1 MSRCFGT
8 SSANLSA
15 KEYINKKRNTEV
27 FCDLRNKY
35 RNRWLPVGTQIACV
49 NKSGIITKY
58 NSHTTMLNFDD
69 AINTWRVDL
78 SQNYTGQLYKTNNT
92 SNPCPTYYSSS
103 NNTDISNN
111 YNTNGILLTVASSG
125 NTAQEFVVDSS
136 GQYINR
142 YAEIDSTTAYSLD
155 GDKFKS
161 EKQILYTHCPIRT
174 STRHQV
180 ILASEVPAP
189 LVGSITIIFV

>member
-8 SSANLSA
+8 PSNLSA
-15 KEYINKKRNTEV
+15 KDYIYKKRNLEV

-35 RNRWLPVGTQIACV
+35 RNRWLPVGTQTACV

-78 SQNYTGQLYKTNNT
+78 SQNYTGQLYKTGNID
-92 SNPCPTYYSSS
+92 CPEYYASS

-111 YNTNGILLTVASSG
+111 YNTNAIQLTTAASGS
-125 NTAQEFVVDSS
+125 TAQEFVVDSS

-142 YAEIDSTTAYSLD
+142 YAEIASTTGYSLD

-180 ILASEVPAP
+180 ILASEIPAP

>member
-15 KEYINKKRNTEV
+15 KEYIYKKRNTEV

-35 RNRWLPVGTQIACV
+35 RNRWLPVGTRIACV

-78 SQNYTGQLYKTNNT
+78 SENYTGQLYKKLD
-92 SNPCPTYYSSS
+92 CPAYYPVT

-111 YNTNGILLTVASSG
+111 YNTNAILLTTASSG
-125 NTAQEFVVDSS
+125 STAQDFVVDSS

-161 EKQILYTHCPIRT
+161 EKAILYTHCPIRT